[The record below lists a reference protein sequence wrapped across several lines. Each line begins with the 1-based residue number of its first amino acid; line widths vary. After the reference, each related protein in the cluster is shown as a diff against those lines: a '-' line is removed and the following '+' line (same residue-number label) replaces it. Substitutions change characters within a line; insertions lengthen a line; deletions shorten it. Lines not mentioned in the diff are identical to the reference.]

1 MKRKA
6 ALTIQESFAQAS
18 QQHLALA
25 SQSDTSLLE
34 DELLLLDGIMINDG
48 IVDLP
53 ASKEPEDPVETQ
65 FDLYEGSVEAQ
76 DMDSA
81 EELAT
86 VAASVSVE
94 AFV

>member
-1 MKRKA
+1 M
-6 ALTIQESFAQAS
+6 
-18 QQHLALA
+18 
-25 SQSDTSLLE
+25 
-34 DELLLLDGIMINDG
+34 LLLDGIVINDG

-65 FDLYEGSVEAQ
+65 FDLYEGPVETQ